1 MEYLRGEIDLN
12 TAVRKTFVENLF
24 LLPTGPLPPNPAE
37 VLGSDSMKN
46 AIDLFKSTFDFVIFD
61 SPPVV
66 AVTDGVILSK
76 STDGVLF
83 VTLANKTEAD
93 VLEKAYATLNQVKA
107 GIIGVVLNEF
117 DVSKAYGA
125 YYRYYRYYHYY
136 GHKEE
141 TGA

>member
-1 MEYLRGEIDLN
+1 M
-12 TAVRKTFVENLF
+12 
-24 LLPTGPLPPNPAE
+24 
-37 VLGSDSMKN
+37 
-46 AIDLFKSTFDFVIFD
+46 
-61 SPPVV
+61 
-66 AVTDGVILSK
+66 ILSRF
-76 STDGVLF
+76 TDGVLF

-93 VLEKAYATLNQVKA
+93 VLEKAYATLKQVKA